1 MECVYIGALIGFTY
15 PTRQNSF
22 SQFVY
27 YGEKYPQLKLVNI
40 HKNFENFML
49 NS

>member
-1 MECVYIGALIGFTY
+1 MEWVHIGALIGFTY
-15 PTRQNSF
+15 STRQNSF

-27 YGEKYPQLKLVNI
+27 YGEKYSQLKLLNI
-40 HKNFENFML
+40 HKKFENFMF